1 MDSKGATREKSKEAG
16 DIYAI
21 IKQRESYDEVVV
33 INRPPCIQ
41 ALTGLLVTTSAFT
54 QTAGSLTFGASLTA
68 ENSKTPDYSVY
79 QIPVTLTY
87 GVSESI
93 ELGLKGKALATENV
107 SAPGRERG
115 AGDTEVLAKWRFVDQ
130 SVTFPALALGIGGI
144 LPSGNE
150 KKDLNEVVHW
160 GMKILALASSE
171 ARILDDSFLGLYVEA
186 QAVFIDE
193 FARAGSTTPGAE
205 RYGII
210 NGGMLFPLA
219 FGGHLQAIIEYNQ
232 LLYKSNWRPPLN
244 ERNFNALMPALRY
257 VTKRLNVS
265 MGAQI
270 INKEQAGYDST
281 VRYIGAMSYTF

>member
-130 SVTFPALALGIGGI
+130 SVTFPALALG
-144 LPSGNE
+144 NE
-150 KKDLNEVVHW
+150 N
-160 GMKILALASSE
+160 
-171 ARILDDSFLGLYVEA
+171 
-186 QAVFIDE
+186 
-193 FARAGSTTPGAE
+193 PGAC
-205 RYGII
+205 
-210 NGGMLFPLA
+210 L
-219 FGGHLQAIIEYNQ
+219 
-232 LLYKSNWRPPLN
+232 
-244 ERNFNALMPALRY
+244 
-257 VTKRLNVS
+257 
-265 MGAQI
+265 
-270 INKEQAGYDST
+270 
-281 VRYIGAMSYTF
+281 VRSADTG